1 MPSEDVS
8 RSAAGRLRATAHPT
22 RLAILH
28 LLGGHPALTATECA
42 KLLGESPKTCSYH
55 LHQLAAHGYVAEV
68 PAAGR
73 IRPWRLAPDHAAGP
87 AERRRAGDRGV
98 AARLRREESV
108 LGGAVEALHEAA
120 AAPGWA
126 GVATV
131 HHRVA
136 RMTAEEL
143 AAWTEDVERLTRRHL
158 RRATPAPEPED
169 AARREVALLFY
180 GYPTPPAAA

>member
-108 LGGAVEALHEAA
+108 LGGADL
-120 AAPGWA
+120 A
-126 GVATV
+126 GASL
-131 HHRVA
+131 A
-136 RMTAEEL
+136 RTL
-143 AAWTEDVERLTRRHL
+143 PTER
-158 RRATPAPEPED
+158 PAP
-169 AARREVALLFY
+169 RSGKHGGALR
-180 GYPTPPAAA
+180 